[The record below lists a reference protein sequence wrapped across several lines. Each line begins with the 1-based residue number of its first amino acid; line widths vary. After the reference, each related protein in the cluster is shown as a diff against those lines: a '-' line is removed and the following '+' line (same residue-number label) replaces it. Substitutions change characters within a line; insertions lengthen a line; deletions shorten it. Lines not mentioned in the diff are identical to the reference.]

1 MKQQMNDLWQRK
13 KRGWVESSKE
23 SQVSIAYD
31 NDCMMQDALDHRN
44 KTIYLMQYRDDNKT
58 VS

>member
-1 MKQQMNDLWQRK
+1 MNDLWQRK